1 MGMDLKVMGGMAL
14 AIVILG
20 SLFVF
25 FNNQEAAG
33 KEAPTVNTGLP
44 AGQ

>member
-1 MGMDLKVMGGMAL
+1 MDLKVMGVLAL

-33 KEAPTVNTGLP
+33 KETPAINTGLP